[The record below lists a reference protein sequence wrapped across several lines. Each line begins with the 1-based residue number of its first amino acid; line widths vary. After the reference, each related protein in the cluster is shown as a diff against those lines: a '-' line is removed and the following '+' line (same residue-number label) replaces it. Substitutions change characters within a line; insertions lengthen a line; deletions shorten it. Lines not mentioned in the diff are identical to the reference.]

1 MNTEEIL
8 NLFKNSTALII
19 DDQIYDLRTRI
30 NKLKTDFEK
39 KGISFVCYDNI
50 PDNSLWASFD
60 SLSFVIV
67 DWSFNRKAI
76 DGVELGPELI
86 REQQQEVVQFIE
98 FLINRYFM
106 PIFIFSQEHISP
118 IKDTLAH
125 NSSIKTAM
133 EKKQI
138 VIKSKKKLSASTV
151 EDIICEWCKYN
162 PAVYTLKILDTSLQ
176 KARQNLLS
184 TLNAYDNEWPLIVY
198 QTLKKDESVE
208 INEEFSEFLLNAL
221 IGRIPSIL
229 YDESIMGEKL
239 KKKNRT
245 ELIELYSKAKV
256 VSYDQGQP
264 LGLHT
269 GDIYEYIDNSTQA
282 KYYIVNITAR
292 CDLRKKKML
301 LLKGRPI
308 TLRDKDFDPNYGL
321 IERKTS
327 ALVPSFLGNECVEFR
342 YDSYFTKKLVP
353 SSTELLIGE
362 NQDKKKYIRVGKL
375 VHPYITLLQEGY
387 SHFICRH
394 GMTRHPD
401 EVFSIAKK

>member
-133 EKKQI
+133 EKS
-138 VIKSKKKLSASTV
+138 KS
-151 EDIICEWCKYN
+151 
-162 PAVYTLKILDTSLQ
+162 
-176 KARQNLLS
+176 
-184 TLNAYDNEWPLIVY
+184 
-198 QTLKKDESVE
+198 
-208 INEEFSEFLLNAL
+208 
-221 IGRIPSIL
+221 
-229 YDESIMGEKL
+229 
-239 KKKNRT
+239 
-245 ELIELYSKAKV
+245 
-256 VSYDQGQP
+256 
-264 LGLHT
+264 
-269 GDIYEYIDNSTQA
+269 
-282 KYYIVNITAR
+282 
-292 CDLRKKKML
+292 
-301 LLKGRPI
+301 
-308 TLRDKDFDPNYGL
+308 
-321 IERKTS
+321 
-327 ALVPSFLGNECVEFR
+327 
-342 YDSYFTKKLVP
+342 
-353 SSTELLIGE
+353 
-362 NQDKKKYIRVGKL
+362 
-375 VHPYITLLQEGY
+375 
-387 SHFICRH
+387 
-394 GMTRHPD
+394 
-401 EVFSIAKK
+401 

>member
-8 NLFKNSTALII
+8 ILFRNSTALII
-19 DDQIYDLRTRI
+19 DDQVNDFRTKI
-30 NKLKTDFEK
+30 NKLKSDFEK

-50 PDNSLWASFD
+50 PDNSLWASF
-60 SLSFVIV
+60 SNLSFVIV
-67 DWSFNRKAI
+67 DWNFNQKVI

-86 REQQQEVVQFIE
+86 REQQQEVVKFIE
-98 FLINRYFM
+98 FLINQYFM
-106 PIFIFSQEHISP
+106 PIFVYSQEHIIP
-118 IKDTLAH
+118 IRSTLAY
-125 NSSIKTAM
+125 NPNIKKAL

-138 VIKSKKKLSASTV
+138 VIKSKRNLSTRTV
-151 EDIICEWCKYN
+151 EEMICEWCKDN
-162 PAVYTLKILDTSLQ
+162 PAVYTLKVLDTSLQ

-184 TLNAYDNEWPLIVY
+184 TLNAYDKEWPLIVY

-208 INEEFSEFLLNAL
+208 INEEFSEFLLNTL

-229 YDESIMGEKL
+229 YDKSILEEKL
-239 KKKNRT
+239 KKKNQT

-264 LGLHT
+264 LGVHT
-269 GDIYEYIDNSTQA
+269 GDIYEYTDNSTHD
-282 KYYIVNITAR
+282 KYYIINITAS

-301 LLKGRPI
+301 MLRGKPI
-308 TLRDKDFDPNYGL
+308 TIGDKDFDPKYGL

-327 ALVPSFLGNECVEFR
+327 ALVPSFLGHECVEFR
-342 YDSYFTKKLVP
+342 YDSYFTKNLAAGN
-353 SSTELLIGE
+353 TELEVGE
-362 NQDKKKYIRVGKL
+362 KQDKKKYIRIGKL
-375 VHPYITLLQEGY
+375 VHPYITLMQEGY